1 MRKFADSKANQK
13 TNERAIKSAVNGDM
27 RGLLDWWYKFIA
39 KYPQYSH
46 ATDNQLPDQELLN
59 EIQSVAMESDIRQR
73 QIATNSELIAYAALV
88 YATKTG
94 IELNKQLNAYFKKVA
109 KSTVNKIK
117 SLYPKASKGDIQAL
131 VDGVIADV
139 NWSDRIWSN
148 MDELQYD
155 VSRIMKQALLT
166 HTNPVD
172 AVAEIRKRYNV
183 LDYQAR
189 RLLRTE
195 SARIMA
201 EESIRAS
208 KEAGYSKLRWV
219 ANTSACRICAPLDG
233 HVFSYREA
241 DGMIPRHPNCLCS
254 WVGVDEQRELIKL
267 PKQEVE
273 LNNQMMIKIIK
284 DLVNEV
290 NDSYPL
296 NIKFDAYQTQ
306 NYHDLTIKIRRGKDA
321 EKEYHSHFETGQILT
336 VSI

>member
-1 MRKFADSKANQK
+1 MEQAVMVTAMRKFADSKANQK

-208 KEAGYSKLRWV
+208 KEAGYNKLRWV
-219 ANTSACRICAPLDG
+219 ANTGACRICAPLDG
-233 HVFSYREA
+233 RVFSYREA

-254 WVGVDEQRELIKL
+254 WVGVDE
-267 PKQEVE
+267 
-273 LNNQMMIKIIK
+273 
-284 DLVNEV
+284 
-290 NDSYPL
+290 
-296 NIKFDAYQTQ
+296 
-306 NYHDLTIKIRRGKDA
+306 
-321 EKEYHSHFETGQILT
+321 
-336 VSI
+336 

>member
-1 MRKFADSKANQK
+1 MEQVVMVTAMRKFADSKANQK

-131 VDGVIADV
+131 VDGVIADI

-219 ANTSACRICAPLDG
+219 ANTGACRICAPLDG

-254 WVGVDEQRELIKL
+254 WVGVDE
-267 PKQEVE
+267 
-273 LNNQMMIKIIK
+273 
-284 DLVNEV
+284 
-290 NDSYPL
+290 
-296 NIKFDAYQTQ
+296 
-306 NYHDLTIKIRRGKDA
+306 
-321 EKEYHSHFETGQILT
+321 
-336 VSI
+336 